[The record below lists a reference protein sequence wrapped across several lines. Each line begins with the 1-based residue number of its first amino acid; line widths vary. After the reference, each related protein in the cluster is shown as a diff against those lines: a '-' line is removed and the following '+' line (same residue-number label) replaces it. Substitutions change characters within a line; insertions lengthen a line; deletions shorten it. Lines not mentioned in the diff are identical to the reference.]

1 MGQVRTE
8 IMKWK
13 TEVRK
18 PSPQKFWSSNTL
30 ERGTQVD
37 SGTESASNARDAR
50 DVGSIPRLG
59 KSQVSRYQLAT
70 DSWTEVPALVELQ
83 PSSSFMCFYN
93 LCVSIAIKSLWFFIV
108 KLCIWYVC
116 VHVLSCFSYVWLFE
130 IEGMVAHQT
139 PLSMEFSR
147 QECWSRLACPL
158 PGNLPDLEIQPV
170 FLMSLA
176 LAGGFFTTSA
186 LWEAMCL
193 VHMV

>member
-1 MGQVRTE
+1 
-8 IMKWK
+8 
-13 TEVRK
+13 
-18 PSPQKFWSSNTL
+18 
-30 ERGTQVD
+30 
-37 SGTESASNARDAR
+37 
-50 DVGSIPRLG
+50 
-59 KSQVSRYQLAT
+59 
-70 DSWTEVPALVELQ
+70 
-83 PSSSFMCFYN
+83 
-93 LCVSIAIKSLWFFIV
+93 
-108 KLCIWYVC
+108 
-116 VHVLSCFSYVWLFE
+116 
-130 IEGMVAHQT
+130 MVAHQT